1 MELSPLLIYFVGQ
14 LDAFN
19 GVCGLTSFLGGIALV
34 VINLVKAVSYCDAET
49 TYELKAY
56 SKIKFVT
63 DKTNKLLGPIVFV
76 AFLGSTFLPSR
87 STVAAMIVVPAIT
100 NNAQVQNISHSALRW
115 AEEYIKNQL
124 ELEVQKA
131 TKVK

>member
-1 MELSPLLIYFVGQ
+1 MELSPLLIYFIGQ

-19 GVCGLTSFLGGIALV
+19 GACGLTLVFGGIALV

-49 TYELKAY
+49 TYELKVY

-87 STVAAMIVVPAIT
+87 STVAAMIVLPAIT
-100 NNAQVQNISHSALRW
+100 NNTQVQNISQGALRW

-124 ELEVQKA
+124 EVEVKKA
-131 TKVK
+131 TKVR

>member
-1 MELSPLLIYFVGQ
+1 MELSPLFIYFIGQ

-19 GVCGLTSFLGGIALV
+19 GACGLTLVFGGIALV

-63 DKTNKLLGPIVFV
+63 DKTNKLLGPIVLV

>member
-1 MELSPLLIYFVGQ
+1 MELSPLLVYFVGQ
-14 LDAFN
+14 LDSFN
-19 GVCGLTSFLGGIALV
+19 GACVLTLVFGGIALV

-100 NNAQVQNISHSALRW
+100 NNAQVQNISRSALRW

>member
-1 MELSPLLIYFVGQ
+1 MELSPLLIYFIGK

-19 GVCGLTSFLGGIALV
+19 GACGLTLVFGGIALV

-56 SKIKFVT
+56 SKIKFGT